1 VTLIV
6 TINGPETIWLLADRR
21 LSYPNKAPKDDARK
35 VMFLQTTDGV
45 AILGY
50 AGLGSTARRTE
61 PSDWMSA
68 VLRGRNLPLDASLGM
83 LADAMKRK
91 LPRHLR
97 QLSSPDHL
105 VMAPAFVGNEAT
117 LYTID
122 LTLSPGDKSPVFNY
136 RRWVAPPPA
145 KAGSPPRFGIT
156 GSGAFQLQKDRN
168 AKWAKELL
176 RLVRANDCRKISPL
190 AVADRLAQLNY
201 AVHCK
206 DSLVGPRCIVA
217 WRHRRSYEGGG
228 SHQFYN
234 ETKRE
239 SSSTALPTIV
249 TGMDVT
255 AICSVLMKHTPLEA
269 MLADHPTQAPD
280 ENELNAELARLPD
293 KPDENLS

>member
-1 VTLIV
+1 MTLIV
-6 TINGPETIWLLADRR
+6 TVNGPETIWLLADRR
-21 LSYPNKAPKDDARK
+21 LSYKNGQTRDDARK
-35 VMFLQTTDGV
+35 VMFLQTTDSV

-50 AGLGSTARRTE
+50 AGLGSTARGTE

-68 VLRGRNLPLDASLGM
+68 ALRGRNFPLDASLAT
-83 LADAMKRK
+83 LADAMKRE

-97 QLSSPDHL
+97 QLSSPDHV
-105 VMAPAFVGNEAT
+105 VMVPAFVSNEAT
-117 LYTID
+117 LYSID
-122 LTLSPGDKSPVFNY
+122 LTLSPGDKSAIFNY

-145 KAGSPPRFGIT
+145 KSGSPPRFGIT
-156 GSGAFQLQKDRN
+156 GSGALQLQKDRN

-190 AVADRLAQLNY
+190 VVADRLAKLNY
-201 AVHCK
+201 EVHRK

-217 WRHRRSYEGGG
+217 WRHRNEGGG

-239 SSSTALPTIV
+239 PSSTALPTIA

-255 AICSVLMKHTPLEA
+255 AICSVLMKHSPLEA
-269 MLADHPTQAPD
+269 MLADQPTEAPD

-293 KPDENLS
+293 KPDENLF